1 MTETERRM
9 AWHEAC
15 AAINL
20 ARDHKNWPDS
30 LALRVIA
37 RLHDP
42 NNFKGLL
49 SFLEAEADAGRL
61 ATESHERQHIVQGR
75 RCVTSAYLTR
85 RPSEVVQLT
94 PDRTQ
99 TIVWRSALAVD
110 VAAVIPRDTIER
122 SPFLFA
128 WLEPFLQA
136 EAGQEKVA
144 ISRPKRETQADR
156 IGKAVTECEHRA
168 ARAARPFSRE
178 RMPGTKAEFLA
189 LLHALDIEMQS
200 IKKVESL
207 DRYLKGAGCKWPL
220 NASAQ
225 PSAAPLYASLFLEAS
240 ILSPGAVSPQRRKA

>member
-15 AAINL
+15 AAIIL
-20 ARDHKNWPDS
+20 PRDQENWPDRLKLS
-30 LALRVIA
+30 VIA

-49 SFLEAEADAGRL
+49 SFLEAEADAGRP

-99 TIVWRSALAVD
+99 TIVWRSARAD
-110 VAAVIPRDTIER
+110 HVAAVISRKVIEQ

-136 EAGQEKVA
+136 EAQKGQ
-144 ISRPKRETQADR
+144 
-156 IGKAVTECEHRA
+156 A
-168 ARAARPFSRE
+168 ATYTTPTARPPS
-178 RMPGTKAEFLA
+178 
-189 LLHALDIEMQS
+189 
-200 IKKVESL
+200 
-207 DRYLKGAGCKWPL
+207 
-220 NASAQ
+220 ASAHTRDDDMTIELNQ
-225 PSAAPLYASLFLEAS
+225 LIKGIEGRGEKATPAKVMAQLKERAGEKGSCISGCAADGVLWTRSTT
-240 ILSPGAVSPQRRKA
+240 GANEKLTMGALTKRLRRRANATQEGC